1 MHLWIKYHSGFGS
14 ALASILLILSMGPV
28 QVFLDLP
35 PLCSATSLSP
45 RFTGASWPRWAAPSP
60 PIFFRI
66 IQAPPNLTTI
76 LHIENITTKATIPVA
91 AEVLRIKRTGAMEFP
106 TSREIIQQT
115 WANIP
120 RLAVVRTQP
129 SMASPHMVVIILSSS
144 IISSTSQEAVIS
156 TNSVLNNSAITDCIP
171 THNLQSWKTCNEKM
185 ENYKFGQKKGWI
197 LLCDF
202 YGQWTFLILSVSEAF
217 MKSGH

>member
-1 MHLWIKYHSGFGS
+1 MQCTCTCTGF
-14 ALASILLILSMGPV
+14 
-28 QVFLDLP
+28 LP
-35 PLCSATSLSP
+35 TIRTDVYRPELYYCTAT
-45 RFTGASWPRWAAPSP
+45 GGSWPRWAALSP

-115 WANIP
+115 WATIP

-156 TNSVLNNSAITDCIP
+156 TNSVLNNSAITDCILMYVYINWKVDFAIK
-171 THNLQSWKTCNEKM
+171 NLQ
-185 ENYKFGQKKGWI
+185 
-197 LLCDF
+197 
-202 YGQWTFLILSVSEAF
+202 
-217 MKSGH
+217 

>member
-1 MHLWIKYHSGFGS
+1 
-14 ALASILLILSMGPV
+14 MGPV

-91 AEVLRIKRTGAMEFP
+91 DEVLRSMGTGAMEFP
-106 TSREIIQQT
+106 TSREIIQLT
-115 WANIP
+115 WATIP

-144 IISSTSQEAVIS
+144 IISSTSQEAVIL
-156 TNSVLNNSAITDCIP
+156 TNAVLNNSAITDCILMYVYINWKVDFAIK
-171 THNLQSWKTCNEKM
+171 NLQ
-185 ENYKFGQKKGWI
+185 
-197 LLCDF
+197 
-202 YGQWTFLILSVSEAF
+202 
-217 MKSGH
+217 

>member
-1 MHLWIKYHSGFGS
+1 
-14 ALASILLILSMGPV
+14 MGPV

-76 LHIENITTKATIPVA
+76 LHIENITTKATILVA
-91 AEVLRIKRTGAMEFP
+91 AKVLRIKRTGAMEFP

-120 RLAVVRTQP
+120 RLAVVRTKP
-129 SMASPHMVVIILSSS
+129 SMASPHMVVTILSSS

-171 THNLQSWKTCNEKM
+171 THNLQS
-185 ENYKFGQKKGWI
+185 
-197 LLCDF
+197 
-202 YGQWTFLILSVSEAF
+202 
-217 MKSGH
+217 

>member
-1 MHLWIKYHSGFGS
+1 MQCTCTCTGF
-14 ALASILLILSMGPV
+14 
-28 QVFLDLP
+28 LP
-35 PLCSATSLSP
+35 TLRTEVYRPELYYCTAT
-45 RFTGASWPRWAAPSP
+45 GGSWPRWAALSP

-76 LHIENITTKATIPVA
+76 LHIENITTKATILVA
-91 AEVLRIKRTGAMEFP
+91 AKVLRIKRTGAMEFP

-115 WANIP
+115 WATIP

-156 TNSVLNNSAITDCIP
+156 TNSVLNNSAITDRIP
-171 THNLQSWKTCNEKM
+171 THICKVEKPAIKKWRTTNLD
-185 ENYKFGQKKGWI
+185 KKG
-197 LLCDF
+197 LNRSL
-202 YGQWTFLILSVSEAF
+202 
-217 MKSGH
+217 

>member
-1 MHLWIKYHSGFGS
+1 MRADCRPG
-14 ALASILLILSMGPV
+14 LLSQGPV
-28 QVFLDLP
+28 QLFLDIS

-45 RFTGASWPRWAAPSP
+45 RFTGGSWPRWAAPSP

-66 IQAPPNLTTI
+66 IQAPPNLTII

-91 AEVLRIKRTGAMEFP
+91 AEVLNIKRTGAMEFP

-115 WANIP
+115 WATIP

-156 TNSVLNNSAITDCIP
+156 TNSVPYYSAITDCIS
-171 THNLQSWKTCNEKM
+171 THNFKVEKPAM
-185 ENYKFGQKKGWI
+185 KKMKKNYKFCQKRIK
-197 LLCDF
+197 
-202 YGQWTFLILSVSEAF
+202 
-217 MKSGH
+217 